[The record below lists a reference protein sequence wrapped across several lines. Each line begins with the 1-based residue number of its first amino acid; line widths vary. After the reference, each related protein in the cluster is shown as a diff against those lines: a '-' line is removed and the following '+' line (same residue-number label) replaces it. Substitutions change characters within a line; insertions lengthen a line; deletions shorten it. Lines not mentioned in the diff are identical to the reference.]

1 MFFFGFVHAPNKGV
15 IDKIIEKLR
24 DGSNRP
30 RVRCPAC
37 AWEPAAH
44 DTWCCSPGCGHVWN
58 TFTTYGCCPGC
69 TKQWTHTACLRCSA
83 WSPHDEWYETDD
95 GDGKW

>member
-1 MFFFGFVHAPNKGV
+1 MFFGFVHAPNKGV

-24 DGSNRP
+24 DGGSRA

-37 AWEPAAH
+37 QWEPAPH

-58 TFTTYGCCPGC
+58 TFKTYGVCPGC
-69 TKQWTHTACLRCSA
+69 NKGWTHTACLRCSA
-83 WSPHDEWYETDD
+83 WSLHDDWYEEDAQDD
-95 GDGKW
+95 